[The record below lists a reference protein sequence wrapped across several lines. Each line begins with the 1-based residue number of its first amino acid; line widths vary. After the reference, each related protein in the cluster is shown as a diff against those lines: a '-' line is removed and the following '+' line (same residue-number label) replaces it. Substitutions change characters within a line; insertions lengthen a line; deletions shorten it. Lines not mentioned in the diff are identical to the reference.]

1 MVILFVG
8 LILTLTAGIVYVVN
22 QALLPRTPAA
32 LAVAAENLCSA
43 RHEPTS
49 RPWRECLTEEPRP
62 PSEDAV
68 PFLIWGTASALLGL
82 ALIVLAGRGQ
92 RSTFIPAAVLG
103 VLVLAGT
110 AHAIRTRDRDVETLD
125 RARRS
130 SVTATPGATQPD
142 AAR

>member
-32 LAVAAENLCSA
+32 LALAAENLCSA

-49 RPWRECLTEEPRP
+49 RSWRECITLEPRP

-68 PFLIWGTASALLGL
+68 PFLIWGTGAALLGL
-82 ALIVLAGRGQ
+82 ALIVLAGRGR

-103 VLVLAGT
+103 FLLLAGT
-110 AHAIRTRDRDVETLD
+110 AYAIRTRDRDVETLE
-125 RARRS
+125 RTRRS
-130 SVTATPGATQPD
+130 SVAATPGATQPD
-142 AAR
+142 VAR